1 MFVND
6 QLKLKRQEDLENL
19 DLEVIW
25 LEVFPIKSK
34 RSIYFWNLSST
45 LVFFSR

>member
-6 QLKLKRQEDLENL
+6 QLKLKCQDDLENL

-25 LEVFPIKSK
+25 LEVFPIKLK
-34 RSIYFWNLSST
+34 RSLFLESIVHPGIL
-45 LVFFSR
+45 